1 MKALILVD
9 LQNDFCNLGALAIKD
24 GNEVI
29 SVANMLMDKFDL
41 VVATQD
47 WHPANH
53 ESFVAVHYFRRPGQ
67 VIDLHGLEQ
76 VLWTIHC
83 VQETFGAEFVQELNI
98 EKITKIFPKG
108 MDKTVDSYSGFY
120 DNGRRSSTGLHN
132 YLQSQGVTEVYIM
145 GLALDY
151 CVKFTA
157 KDAIRLGYKTNLVV
171 DGCRAVNLEDG
182 DGEKTVDFLKLLG
195 VTVLESKDV
204 LATEL
209 V

>member
-9 LQNDFCNLGALAIKD
+9 LQNDFCFGGALAVKG

-29 SVANMLMDKFDL
+29 PIANKLMDKFDL

-53 ESFVAVHYFRRPGQ
+53 ESFAAVHYFRRPGQ

-83 VQETFGAEFVQELNI
+83 VNDTFGAEFVQELNTS
-98 EKITKIFPKG
+98 KITEVFQKG
-108 MDKTVDSYSGFY
+108 TNVEVDSYSGFY
-120 DNGRRSSTGLHN
+120 DNGRRGSTGLHD
-132 YLQSQGVTEVYIM
+132 YLQSKGVTEVYVM
-145 GLALDY
+145 GLALDF

-157 KDAIRLGYKTNLVV
+157 KDAAELGYKTNLIL
-171 DGCRAVNLEDG
+171 DGCRAVNLEEG
-182 DGEKTVDFLKLLG
+182 DDERAVNFLKLLG
-195 VTVLESKDV
+195 VNIITSE
-204 LATEL
+204 EL
-209 V
+209 LTN